1 MLAFSAP
8 RLQRVYA
15 SGVVLVLE
23 SRRMIKE
30 LPKIAEVGALVQM
43 TMNITQTTL
52 FRVYEIIEIERRP
65 LTEEEQRSLDA
76 MLELFSIAEND
87 VQKLK
92 KRMAH

>member
-1 MLAFSAP
+1 
-8 RLQRVYA
+8 
-15 SGVVLVLE
+15 
-23 SRRMIKE
+23 MIKE
-30 LPKIAEVGALVQM
+30 LLKIAEVGALVQM
-43 TMNITQTTL
+43 TMNIKQTTL

>member
-1 MLAFSAP
+1 
-8 RLQRVYA
+8 
-15 SGVVLVLE
+15 
-23 SRRMIKE
+23 MIKE